1 MKFVPVAVAMTVG
14 CIALSS
20 QAAEVKKPLAEWTC
34 ADFVGL
40 DAQFQPKAVY
50 WAAAY
55 AKSGKPEAAVL
66 DVDGIEKLTPA
77 VVADCKQDPKASYWT
92 TLKAD
97 WQKLE
102 AAVKADAKKVEKKL

>member
-1 MKFVPVAVAMTVG
+1 MKVISAAVGIAVC
-14 CIALSS
+14 CIAFSA

-66 DVDGIEKLTPA
+66 DVEGIEKLTPA

-97 WQKLE
+97 WQKLD
-102 AAVKADAKKVEKKL
+102 AAAKADAKKVEKKL

>member
-1 MKFVPVAVAMTVG
+1 MKVIPIATAIAAG
-14 CIALSS
+14 CIAIAA
-20 QAAEVKKPLAEWTC
+20 QAAEVKKPLTEWTC

-40 DAQFQPKAVY
+40 DAQFQTKAVY

-55 AKSGKPEAAVL
+55 AKSGKPEAAVI
-66 DVDGIEKLTPA
+66 DIDGIEKLTPA

-102 AAVKADAKKVEKKL
+102 AAAKADAKKVEKKL